1 MSESIL
7 HVHTVRSPKSY
18 HVLDTVRTGWLD
30 HIWSHRMPRSHNVLT
45 EVGSYGYVPVLAMTF
60 TEPRLLHTVWGTCR
74 VTLRACPC
82 AFQLVGWDLMSK
94 HCLHTVGTKEE
105 VGSSWETIRL
115 YAIFT
120 PAPAGRHSRHSDIAS
135 QSTHCFKFAKVVTI
149 QIDTGRKHQIRT
161 ELFLRLQRR
170 TSQKIQI
177 NSQH

>member
-1 MSESIL
+1 MHVSSSCWILTRSMSESIL

-45 EVGSYGYVPVLAMTF
+45 EVGSYGYFPVLAMTF

-82 AFQLVGWDLMSK
+82 AFQLLGWDLMSK

-105 VGSSWETIRL
+105 LGSSWETIRL
-115 YAIFT
+115 YGGYT
-120 PAPAGRHSRHSDIAS
+120 PFSNPHSQELTGRHSIS
-135 QSTHCFKFAKVVTI
+135 
-149 QIDTGRKHQIRT
+149 IDTLLSFR
-161 ELFLRLQRR
+161 
-170 TSQKIQI
+170 
-177 NSQH
+177 

>member
-1 MSESIL
+1 MHVSSSCWYLTRSMSESIL

-94 HCLHTVGTKEE
+94 HCLHTVTQLEPKKKWAVAGKQS
-105 VGSSWETIRL
+105 G
-115 YAIFT
+115 YT
-120 PAPAGRHSRHSDIAS
+120 PFSHPHPQEDIADI
-135 QSTHCFKFAKVVTI
+135 VT
-149 QIDTGRKHQIRT
+149 
-161 ELFLRLQRR
+161 
-170 TSQKIQI
+170 
-177 NSQH
+177 